1 MSPSTDSPHTGSISS
16 RTVVLYDE
24 TARFSS
30 IDAFYAQTRKLS
42 VEKYDVRCSP
52 HDHTLESAVASC
64 ALRQTCHCPYRIRA
78 KRSGAG
84 FVIDLERT
92 IWEHNHRR
100 GSREAIAPG
109 IPAKKTPK
117 LQRSD
122 GDSRNYDSALEDDVA
137 SEGEKG
143 GGAEYDH
150 SAGTIGS
157 GLAVRKKAVPVP
169 ESKLKY
175 DFPT

>member
-1 MSPSTDSPHTGSISS
+1 M
-16 RTVVLYDE
+16 
-24 TARFSS
+24 
-30 IDAFYAQTRKLS
+30 
-42 VEKYDVRCSP
+42 
-52 HDHTLESAVASC
+52 
-64 ALRQTCHCPYRIRA
+64 
-78 KRSGAG
+78 
-84 FVIDLERT
+84 IDLERT

-150 SAGTIGS
+150 SAGTIES